1 MLTKRLQNVEQPS
14 QGSLETAWTMSCP
27 QTECEACSMG
37 ETTYW
42 HNCTQVPIRGTTVVS
57 V

>member
-37 ETTYW
+37 ECQQSP
-42 HNCTQVPIRGTTVVS
+42 HSES